1 MLRHPSLR
9 GTPEKVEPRSVG
21 RERAHSIG
29 TAPGSRRLSGKT
41 TGPSA
46 KELGITHPER
56 IVYPGAGITKLD
68 VAQYYHAMADLVL
81 RYSKNRPLALVRCP
95 SGLPGAC
102 FFQKH
107 ATDAIGNGLVGVPIE
122 EANGTATYLAATD
135 RQGLVALAQ
144 MGVLELHIWDSRADA
159 LERPDMFVM
168 DLDPDEALPFSDVV
182 EGARLMR
189 ALLQELGLASFVKTT
204 GGKGLHVVVPLQ
216 RRSSWDDVKRFTQGL
231 ADHMART
238 MPDRFT
244 AKMAKTRRKGKIF
257 IDYLRNARGATAVAP
272 YSLRARAGAPIATPL
287 QWDELTR
294 GLDPAEFNLKTAS
307 RLRTRTDPWPRY
319 FDLAQSITRNMRR
332 RLGVD

>member
-1 MLRHPSLR
+1 MLRQPSLR
-9 GTPEKVEPRSVG
+9 SIRENVEPRSVG
-21 RERAHSIG
+21 RERARSIVPASG
-29 TAPGSRRLSGKT
+29 ARRSSGKT
-41 TGPSA
+41 AGPSA

-56 IVYPGAGITKLD
+56 VMYPGAGITKLD
-68 VAQYYHAMADLVL
+68 VAQYYYGTADLIL
-81 RYSKNRPLALVRCP
+81 RYGKNRPLALVRCP
-95 SGLPGAC
+95 SGLAGTC

-107 ATDAIGNGLVGVPIE
+107 ATDAIGDGLVGVPIE
-122 EANGTATYLAATD
+122 EANGTATYLAATN

-182 EGARLMR
+182 ESARLMR

-216 RRSSWDDVKRFTQGL
+216 LRSSWDDVKRFTQGV

-238 MPDRFT
+238 MPARIT
-244 AKMAKTRRKGKIF
+244 AKMPKTRRKGNIF
-257 IDYLRNARGATAVAP
+257 VDHLRNARCATAVAP
-272 YSLRARAGAPIATPL
+272 YSLRARADAAIATPL
-287 QWDELTR
+287 HWDELTR

-307 RLRTRTDPWPRY
+307 RLRTRADPWPGY
-319 FDLAQSITRNMRR
+319 FDLAQSITRDMRR

>member
-9 GTPEKVEPRSVG
+9 GIRENVEPRSVG
-21 RERAHSIG
+21 RERARSIA
-29 TAPGSRRLSGKT
+29 TASGAGRSSGKT

-46 KELGITHPER
+46 KELGISHPER
-56 IVYPGAGITKLD
+56 IVFPGAGITKLD
-68 VAQYYHAMADLVL
+68 VAQYYDSMADLIL
-81 RYSKNRPLALVRCP
+81 RYGKNRPLALVRCP
-95 SGLPGAC
+95 SGLSGAC

-107 ATDAIGNGLVGVPIE
+107 ATDAIGNGLIGVPIKE
-122 EANGTATYLAATD
+122 SEGTATYLAATD

-182 EGARLMR
+182 ESARLMR

-216 RRSSWDDVKRFTQGL
+216 RRSSWDDVKGFTQGL

-238 MPDRFT
+238 MPARFT

-257 IDYLRNARGATAVAP
+257 VDYLRNARGATAVAP
-272 YSLRARAGAPIATPL
+272 YSLRARTGAPIATPL
-287 QWDELTR
+287 HWDELTR

-307 RLRTRTDPWPRY
+307 RLRTRTDPWLGY
-319 FDLAQSITRNMRR
+319 FDLAQSITRDMRR
-332 RLGVD
+332 WLGVD

>member
-1 MLRHPSLR
+1 MLRHPSLQ
-9 GTPEKVEPRSVG
+9 GTRKDIEPRNVA
-21 RERAHSIG
+21 RERARSIG
-29 TAPGSRRLSGKT
+29 TVSAPRRSSGKAA
-41 TGPSA
+41 GPSA
-46 KELGITHPER
+46 KELGISHPER
-56 IVYPGAGITKLD
+56 VVYPGAGITKLD
-68 VAQYYHAMADLVL
+68 VARYYYAMADLIL

-95 SGLPGAC
+95 TGLAGAC

-107 ATDAIGNGLVGVPIE
+107 ATDAVGNGLARVPIKE
-122 EANGTATYLAATD
+122 SDGTGIYLAATD

-182 EGARLMR
+182 ESAGLIR

-238 MPDRFT
+238 MPARFT
-244 AKMAKTRRKGKIF
+244 AKMAKPRRKGKIF
-257 IDYLRNARGATAVAP
+257 VDYLRNARGATAVAP
-272 YSLRARAGAPIATPL
+272 YSLRARPGAPIATPL
-287 QWDELTR
+287 HWDELIR
-294 GLDPAEFNLKTAS
+294 GLDPREFNLKTAS
-307 RLRTRTDPWPRY
+307 RLRTRTDPWPGY
-319 FDLAQSITRNMRR
+319 FDLAQSITRDMRR